1 MVYPFAGL
9 THQWEAQR
17 MSEQEDPA
25 ARQGKATDGN
35 QPVDGWGNAALAL
48 SAAVPILGFIIEEEL
63 TTNALLGALIFA
75 TVGIGLR
82 IEAAIKSRR

>member
-1 MVYPFAGL
+1 
-9 THQWEAQR
+9 
-17 MSEQEDPA
+17 MSDQEDPA
-25 ARQGKATDGN
+25 ARQEKTTDGT
-35 QPVDGWGNAALAL
+35 QPVDGWGNANLVL